1 MSIPNQL
8 CPLGTKGNL
17 PPGYTPLDFL
27 FAPQAGVG
35 IDLNYVPTESTG
47 FSTDF
52 EIFIGRQYQHVLS
65 AAELYYDAAGTLRSK
80 AVIFTPHYNGA
91 AYDSFTAKYVTAA
104 DAWSWYNFGAI
115 INVRSQAFFNW
126 KNDSMVK
133 MSNGQSTEM
142 PQGLVQREGV
152 QTWLFALPMDANQSM
167 LGRVYAAAI
176 SEGARIVRNYV
187 PAIDREG
194 RCCMFDAIARR
205 TYHNSLSGTIAAGVG
220 TVAQLTTLL
229 RRLPATGGELTLS
242 LPAEANTPE
251 VAEAMQACHDTKG
264 WTLTVHEYRPAAVA
278 TYSLRRVR
286 EIVWCRKVP
295 CEHGSYVD
303 SIGTRW
309 QVERCAAIFGPHG
322 QDPTAYGYE
331 PFDSEEQA
339 TEEWELKEDTVPLPQ
354 SE

>member
-1 MSIPNQL
+1 MNIPYSL
-8 CPLGTKGNL
+8 CPLGTKNQF

-27 FAPQAGVG
+27 GAPQAGVG
-35 IDLNYVPTESTG
+35 IDLNYVPTENTG

-52 EIFIGRQYQHVLS
+52 EILSTRQYQHVLS
-65 AAELYYDAAGTLRSK
+65 ASELYYDAAGTLRSNT
-80 AVIFTPHYNGA
+80 VLFTPHYNGA
-91 AYDSFTAKYVTAA
+91 AYGSFTAKYLTAA
-104 DAWSWYNFGAI
+104 DSWRWYNFGTI
-115 INVRSQAFFNW
+115 TNVRCQAFFNW

-133 MSNGQSTEM
+133 MSNGPSREI

-152 QTWLFALPMDANQSM
+152 QTWLFAIPMDGNQSM

-176 SEGARIVRNYV
+176 SEGTRIVRNYV

-194 RCCMFDAIARR
+194 RCCMVDTIARQA
-205 TYHNSLSGTIAAGVG
+205 YHNSLSGTIAAGVG

-251 VAEAMQACHDTKG
+251 VAEALQACHDTKG
-264 WTLTVHEYRPAAVA
+264 WTLTVHEYRPAAAA

-286 EIVWCRKVP
+286 EVVWCRRVQAQN
-295 CEHGSYVD
+295 GSYVAD
-303 SIGTRW
+303 DGTRW
-309 QVERCAAIFGPHG
+309 QVEWCAAIFGPKG

-331 PFDSEEQA
+331 PFDSEEA
-339 TEEWELKEDTVPLPQ
+339 AVAEWGLTPFTTPAI
-354 SE
+354 